1 MKQEEYIKR
10 AEENLFHVYN
20 RFPVVFDHGQG
31 VYLYDTDGKKYLDAG
46 SGIGVMALGYGDPEY
61 NCILHEQLERL
72 IHSSNLYYT
81 PQLAAAQRQ

>member
-46 SGIGVMALGYGDPEY
+46 SGI
-61 NCILHEQLERL
+61 
-72 IHSSNLYYT
+72 
-81 PQLAAAQRQ
+81 